1 MRLVWDRVPAMAT
14 ERASRK
20 VIDAEHHYGTT
31 EFSNIKLPIPLAVK
45 SK

>member
-1 MRLVWDRVPAMAT
+1 MRLVWDRAPGMAT

-20 VIDAEHHYGTT
+20 VVDAEHHYGIT
-31 EFSNIKLPIPLAVK
+31 EFSNIKLPIPLPVK